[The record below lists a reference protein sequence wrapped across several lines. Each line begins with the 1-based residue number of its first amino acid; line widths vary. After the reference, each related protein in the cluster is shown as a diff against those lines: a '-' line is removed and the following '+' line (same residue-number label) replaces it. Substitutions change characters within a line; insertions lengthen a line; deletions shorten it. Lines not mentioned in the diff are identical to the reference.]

1 MRVFNALN
9 GDEVKRIL
17 KSDFAKLLDNDSELA
32 RHLTFP
38 VITWRITVEMTIYP
52 RTPSDKLVATDGTIE
67 TVDAQTGVPADI
79 AGIMPRKIAMATE
92 ERRIDAPDQAR
103 EEEGI
108 ARVEAKPQITFAR
121 RAEVGTGA
129 LNPTIAS
136 GNRQRG

>member
-9 GDEVKRIL
+9 GEEVKKIL
-17 KSDFAKLLDNDSELA
+17 KSDFAKLLDVDSELA

-38 VITWRITVEMTIYP
+38 VISWRITVEMEIYP
-52 RTPSDKLVATDGTIE
+52 RTPREKVIAGTGTIE
-67 TVDAQTGVPADI
+67 EVDPQTGEVSI
-79 AGIMPRKIAMATE
+79 NGITPRKIAMATE

-121 RAEVGTGA
+121 RAEVGAGS

>member
-9 GDEVKRIL
+9 GEEVKKIL
-17 KSDFAKLLDNDSELA
+17 KSDFAKLLDMDSELA

-38 VITWRITVEMTIYP
+38 VITWRITVEMEIYP
-52 RTPSDKLVATDGTIE
+52 RTPKEKI
-67 TVDAQTGVPADI
+67 I
-79 AGIMPRKIAMATE
+79 AGTGTLEEVDPNTSQPVDVTGLTARKIAMATE